1 MEIGPLFAHF
11 SDFLNYC
18 HFTSHDT
25 QTLGYMRDSLHRFKL
40 ECERHFMRFHPTKLS
55 TPKYHLLEHYT
66 SFVERFGSLLNGD
79 TDTTEGIH
87 TMIKAAYRKTNKKG
101 TWIAQYFLSNC
112 NTL

>member
-79 TDTTEGIH
+79 TDTTDVG
-87 TMIKAAYRKTNKKG
+87 KLG
-101 TWIAQYFLSNC
+101 TRQRGQMKIFPSTFDLDWSS
-112 NTL
+112 